1 MPFVATGYGAIVREG
16 ELDPSTVR
24 GSRHEVMAELCRRE
38 GIPLWH
44 GHATDPGSKY
54 RIVPVSIREEP
65 QEFRRKDGGAE
76 LPG

>member
-38 GIPLWH
+38 GIPLKH
-44 GHATDPGSKY
+44 GHASEPGEKY
-54 RIVPVSIREEP
+54 RIVPVTIREDAW
-65 QEFRRKDGGAE
+65 QRRDGGAE
-76 LPG
+76 WPG